1 MTIPRML
8 VLLIGLSAIGIAV
21 VGVRVEESRALR
33 RIQAFQSEET
43 EARQEIRA
51 QEMRLWALRSPPAI
65 RERAAQLQPATDALS
80 PSPRGVEGKASTKK
94 R

>member
-8 VLLIGLSAIGIAV
+8 VLLAGLSAIGIAV
-21 VGVRVEESRALR
+21 VAIRVEEGRVLR
-33 RIQAFQSEET
+33 RIQEYQSEET

-51 QEMRLWALRSPPAI
+51 QEMKLWTLRSPPTI
-65 RERAAQLQPATDALS
+65 RERAAQVLPAADPPPPA
-80 PSPRGVEGKASTKK
+80 RGSEGKGTSKK